1 MAGYETPV
9 EEIELLNLPVPMTA
23 QDAEN
28 ERTVRRD
35 FWRKLVAVLGRIPF
49 VEDLLTAYFCTRDP
63 ATPGWVRAILV
74 GALAYFVLPA
84 DMIPDLLPG
93 VGFSDDAAVLL
104 SALQAV
110 ASPIRP
116 RHRAAAKRVLDRG
129 LDAGVG
135 Q

>member
-1 MAGYETPV
+1 MAGCKTPV
-9 EEIELLNLPVPMTA
+9 EEMELLNLPVPISA
-23 QDAEN
+23 EDAEN

-35 FWRKLVAVLGRIPF
+35 FWRKLIAVLGRIPF

-74 GALAYFVLPA
+74 GALAYFILPA

-93 VGFSDDAAVLL
+93 VGFTDDATVLL
-104 SALQAV
+104 AAVQAV
-110 ASPIRP
+110 ASHIRP
-116 RHRAAAKRVLDRG
+116 RHREAAKRVLDRG
-129 LDAGVG
+129 LDAGVA

>member
-110 ASPIRP
+110 ASHIRP

-129 LDAGVG
+129 IDAGVAR
-135 Q
+135 

>member
-1 MAGYETPV
+1 MVGRETPV
-9 EEIELLNLPVPMTA
+9 EEVELLNLPVPLTA
-23 QDAEN
+23 EQAEN

-35 FWRKLVAVLGRIPF
+35 FWRKLAAVLGRIPF
-49 VEDLLTAYFCTRDP
+49 VEELLTAYFCTRDP

-74 GALAYFVLPA
+74 GALAYFILPA

-93 VGFSDDAAVLL
+93 MGFTDDATVLL
-104 SALQAV
+104 TAVQAV
-110 ASPIRP
+110 ASHIRP

-129 LDAGVG
+129 LEAGTP